1 MVTPGLHVW
10 PALYLSCYSVIFRQS
25 QTTTSLLGVSQRGKN
40 STNLVQ
46 FHGRLWFRFISVSGS
61 VNIYQYKIWFSDK
74 ILEIIISWTPPLASW
89 WQTQRTR
96 KLHSWIKK
104 FLETGQ
110 RWDKRKALFQK
121 FLSPLDIDYRARQ
134 DLSST
139 LETFNWHWGT
149 IYYRKNLVNCL
160 NNCQDDVGRVATVVD
175 ILSPAAM
182 FNAYYICHNVQ
193 VGICPV
199 SSCPH
204 SEDWWR

>member
-10 PALYLSCYSVIFRQS
+10 PALYLSCYSVIFWQS

-40 STNLVQ
+40 LTNLDQ

-74 ILEIIISWTPPLASW
+74 ILEIIISWTPTLA
-89 WQTQRTR
+89 
-96 KLHSWIKK
+96 KLMADPENKEAS
-104 FLETGQ
+104 LL
-110 RWDKRKALFQK
+110 DKEILRDRSKVRREKSFVPEISLTVR
-121 FLSPLDIDYRARQ
+121 YRARQ

-149 IYYRKNLVNCL
+149 IYYRKTVVNCL